1 MSAGNTRLQHSHLE
15 QAADWF
21 ARRQGAAGDPQ
32 VEANWRQWF
41 EASEVNRQAWHY
53 IERVSQRFAGLHE
66 QGPVAHQVLSG
77 QRRDKRSRRQVLG
90 SLGLLCGGALLG
102 WIGWQPAMREQLAAL
117 GARYRTS
124 AGELRREVLADGT
137 QLWLNADTALDVS
150 FDSGQRLFQL
160 YAGEVLIETAKDP
173 RPLRVHTRAG
183 ELRPLGTRFS
193 VRTQGE
199 RTLLNIYQGAVQASC
214 AESGARVTAEA
225 GQGLSFDARAISA
238 VTPAQAQRE
247 AWSKGLL
254 LAEDMPLGQFI
265 EELAPWCRGH
275 LGVSPQVAELRVMG
289 SFSLRDT
296 AQTLAQLEEV
306 LPVRVVRRFSWWA
319 TVEPR

>member
-1 MSAGNTRLQHSHLE
+1 MSDGNTRLQHSHLE

-21 ARRQGAAGDPQ
+21 ARRKGASGDAQ
-32 VEANWRQWF
+32 LEANWRQWF

-53 IERVSQRFAGLHE
+53 VERVSERFAGLHQ
-66 QGPVAHQVLSG
+66 QGPLAHQVLSG

-90 SLGLLCGGALLG
+90 SVGLLCGGALLG
-102 WIGWQPAMREQLAAL
+102 WIGWQPALHERLAAL

-124 AGELRREVLADGT
+124 GGELRREVLADGT
-137 QLWLNADTALDVS
+137 QVWLNGDTALDVS
-150 FDSGQRLFQL
+150 FDSGQRLLQL
-160 YAGEVLIETAKDP
+160 YAGEVLIETAQDP
-173 RPLRVHTRAG
+173 RPLRLHTRAG

-193 VRTQGE
+193 VRQQDQRTQ
-199 RTLLNIYQGAVQASC
+199 LNVYQGAVQARC
-214 AESGARVTAEA
+214 AESGAQVTARA
-225 GQGLSFDARAISA
+225 GQRLSFDTRTIS
-238 VTPAQAQRE
+238 PLQIAQPQRE

-275 LGVSPQVAELRVMG
+275 LGVSPAVSELRVMG

-306 LPVRVVRRFSWWA
+306 LPVRVVRRFTWWA